1 MTIEVFIWLS
11 FPIIFFRGFRF
22 FWCSVWRVWRSCEK
36 PKFQVS
42 LACRTPY
49 FQHPPI
55 IITMNH
61 YKSPLII
68 MNHHRIHFCWRDHV
82 MPRCLPLAEL
92 TRPNIAFQTSTSAL
106 KFLSPMG
113 LARREVGNSI
123 NRGTPIAGWFLMENS
138 INNINMDDLGVPPF

>member
-11 FPIIFFRGFRF
+11 FPIIFFSGIPLFLVLSLKGLKIL
-22 FWCSVWRVWRSCEK
+22 WEAEVSSVFGL
-36 PKFQVS
+36 PH
-42 LACRTPY
+42 PY

-113 LARREVGNSI
+113 LARREVGNFI